1 MSARL
6 GTFRIALLPGVAHS
20 EETMII
26 LNNEIPTSH
35 LVREAI
41 LHKARKANY
50 QTPNGKK
57 PHWIISERWKKYLV
71 AQGNSR
77 YIDYS
82 YYLAFYWLKS
92 LSEFQ
97 YISSGSLIR
106 KALVEYCN

>member
-6 GTFRIALLPGVAHS
+6 GTFRVALLPGVAHS
-20 EETMII
+20 SETMRI
-26 LNNEIPTSH
+26 LDNKIPTSH

-41 LHKARKANY
+41 LHKARKTNY
-50 QTPNGKK
+50 QVSNGEK
-57 PHWIISERWKKYLV
+57 PYWLLSERWKRYQA
-71 AQGNSR
+71 AQSNSR

-92 LSEFQ
+92 LPKFR

-106 KALVEYCN
+106 LVLVEYCN